1 MTRAGDTGADGIEV
15 RPAEDAEIANF
26 VDVFDSAWGF
36 GSGNEQ
42 RQHTSSVVA
51 GLAVGL
57 LAGPRRVT
65 GVPSN
70 WSTWRRRGSCSPS
83 FMRKPA
89 NAAYRSLWAYLTD
102 QDLTEWVVAAGR
114 PEHEPLRWALADSR
128 QFVVTAVDDHL
139 WLRLVDLA
147 VALSGRRYA
156 TEGSLVLDVADEF
169 CPWNE
174 GRWLLEGGPD
184 GGECRRSRGQG
195 RASLRLDSSVLGSL
209 FLGGASVLRLAKVG
223 RISADLMSLRCA
235 HQMFGAD
242 LDPWC
247 STEF

>member
-1 MTRAGDTGADGIEV
+1 MSPYTRCAD
-15 RPAEDAEIANF
+15 
-26 VDVFDSAWGF
+26 
-36 GSGNEQ
+36 
-42 RQHTSSVVA
+42 
-51 GLAVGL
+51 VG
-57 LAGPRRVT
+57 
-65 GVPSN
+65 
-70 WSTWRRRGSCSPS
+70 GSCGYAIYRIQREDRYSAHATVIVDHL
-83 FMRKPA
+83 MA
-89 NAAYRSLWAYLTD
+89 CTDVAYRSLWAYLAD

-156 TEGSLVLDVADEF
+156 TEGSLVLDVADDF

-184 GGECRRSRGQG
+184 GGQCRRSRGQG
-195 RASLRLDSSVLGSL
+195 RPSLRLDSSVLGSL
-209 FLGGASVLRLAKVG
+209 FLGGASVWRLAKVG

>member
-1 MTRAGDTGADGIEV
+1 M
-15 RPAEDAEIANF
+15 
-26 VDVFDSAWGF
+26 
-36 GSGNEQ
+36 
-42 RQHTSSVVA
+42 A
-51 GLAVGL
+51 GLGASEARIYGRFGYGPATWDSSWRLARGAVRSQAEEGD
-57 LAGPRRVT
+57 R
-65 GVPSN
+65 
-70 WSTWRRRGSCSPS
+70 CS
-83 FMRKPA
+83 
-89 NAAYRSLWAYLTD
+89 LEL
-102 QDLTEWVVAAGR
+102 VAAGR

-156 TEGSLVLDVADEF
+156 TEGSLVLDVADDF

-184 GGECRRSRGQG
+184 GSECRRARGQS
-195 RASLRLDSSVLGSL
+195 RASLQLDSSVLGSL
-209 FLGGASVLRLAKVG
+209 FLGGASVWRLAKVG

-242 LDPWC
+242 LDPRC

>member
-1 MTRAGDTGADGIEV
+1 MRGMSRWRVWAPA
-15 RPAEDAEIANF
+15 RPVSMVA
-26 VDVFDSAWGF
+26 
-36 GSGNEQ
+36 SGTDL
-42 RQHTSSVVA
+42 RPGTVPGGWPA
-51 GLAVGL
+51 ARF
-57 LAGPRRVT
+57 AARPRRVT

-70 WSTWRRRGSCSPS
+70 WSQPGGLSTSRCGGHWRTAASSWSPPWTTTSCCVSS
-83 FMRKPA
+83 IF
-89 NAAYRSLWAYLTD
+89 
-102 QDLTEWVVAAGR
+102 
-114 PEHEPLRWALADSR
+114 
-128 QFVVTAVDDHL
+128 
-139 WLRLVDLA
+139 A

-156 TEGSLVLDVADEF
+156 TEGSLVLDVADDF

-184 GGECRRSRGQG
+184 GSECRRARGQG

-209 FLGGASVLRLAKVG
+209 FLGGASVWRLAKVG